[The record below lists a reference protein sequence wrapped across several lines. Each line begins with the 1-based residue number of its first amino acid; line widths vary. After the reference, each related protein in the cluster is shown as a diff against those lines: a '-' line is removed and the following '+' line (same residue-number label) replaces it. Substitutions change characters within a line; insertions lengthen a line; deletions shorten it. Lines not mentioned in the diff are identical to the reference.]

1 MNGNKLQK
9 SIPKRGLCLKLYSN
23 WMCSSSGKMPKN
35 TTNTF
40 QYPFSCC
47 LQPCNKDG
55 KKNAAALITHQ
66 IRRKMPYLQESD
78 TGCKWKTQAS
88 FLSGRTEHCPP
99 PPPEGLRRRKPT
111 DPCHHGLCRSSLS
124 TERSCRHSEN
134 APCPSFPATS
144 VQKMNLPL
152 ACYQVTLS
160 LLTPTTRHVT
170 LEAPSLEE
178 LYGTRCKEC
187 PWWRA
192 RWGPL
197 RGSRSAEERR
207 PPSQGCRPS
216 RAAAWHS
223 FFSFPLLA

>member
-1 MNGNKLQK
+1 
-9 SIPKRGLCLKLYSN
+9 
-23 WMCSSSGKMPKN
+23 MPKN
-35 TTNTF
+35 ATNTF

-55 KKNAAALITHQ
+55 KKKCSCSHYTSNQQKNALSSGVRHGLQVKNTGLLPVRQNRAL
-66 IRRKMPYLQESD
+66 
-78 TGCKWKTQAS
+78 
-88 FLSGRTEHCPP
+88 PP
-99 PPPEGLRRRKPT
+99 PPPEGLWRRKPT

-187 PWWRA
+187 P
-192 RWGPL
+192 
-197 RGSRSAEERR
+197 
-207 PPSQGCRPS
+207 
-216 RAAAWHS
+216 
-223 FFSFPLLA
+223 